1 MRSQHFH
8 RFCDSRVDS
17 GADQLGMRVCSNT
30 TELIAQLLLGHAL
43 GPKQELMNQIGEDS
57 VQPESSSMRLCHKC
71 PACLLPFQ
79 LTPYPNM
86 TCEPS
91 GKFERHMGTTDCSFV
106 RKRLEMTW
114 FENFDLCPA
123 YCLDSPVARSFQTE
137 SDVVDVR
144 RCEVPPVHETSA
156 S

>member
-17 GADQLGMRVCSNT
+17 GTDQLGMKVCSNT
-30 TELIAQLLLGHAL
+30 TELVAQLLLGHAL
-43 GPKQELMNQIGEDS
+43 GPKQVLMNQIAEAH
-57 VQPESSSMRLCHKC
+57 PASMKLSLCHKC

-86 TCEPS
+86 TCEAS
-91 GKFERHMGTTDCSFV
+91 GKFERHVGTTDCSFV

-114 FENFDLCPA
+114 FSSFDSCPA
-123 YCLDSPVARSFQTE
+123 YCLETPVARSFQTE

-144 RCEVPPVHETSA
+144 RCEVPPEHEALTS
-156 S
+156 